1 MAYRILV
8 VCTGN
13 ICRSPMGEIVLRDRI
28 SREFTHSAAGGD
40 RTSEFLVSSA
50 GVSSEESGNNIDS
63 RARSVLEEHGY
74 DVSVGHRAH
83 RATPKELREADLI
96 LAMTVG
102 HARSLRRMVEAAGSD
117 VSKIHLWREFDGTI
131 PFAPDGVFSNDGAL
145 GSNAENSGLYGGQKR
160 SRYSEF
166 YSSDGNLDVADPW
179 YGGRDGFYRTLEIVE
194 SGAGGIVNWL
204 SNSRKM

>member
-1 MAYRILV
+1 MAYCILV

-28 SREFTHSAAGGD
+28 SREFANSAAEGGPAA
-40 RTSEFLVSSA
+40 EFLVSSA

-63 RARSVLEEHGY
+63 RARSVLEERGY
-74 DVSVGHRAH
+74 DVKVEHLAH
-83 RATPKELREADLI
+83 RATPEELQQADLI

-102 HARSLRRMVEAAGSD
+102 HAHSLRRMVEDAGSE
-117 VSKIHLWREFDGTI
+117 VSKIHLWREFDGTT
-131 PFAPDGVFSNDGAL
+131 PFAPGGVFSDDGAL
-145 GSNAENSGLYGGQKR
+145 GLKAKNSGLYGGQKR
-160 SRYSEF
+160 SRYSDF

-194 SGAGGIVNWL
+194 SGADGIVNWL
-204 SNSRKM
+204 SNSRIM